1 MICFFNNLMIIL
13 RIMNTE
19 TFSILGKIFGA
30 ASGGDVT
37 LDAPYDEYAQNLR
50 ALADQYHNHNG
61 WFAPE
66 FVRMQL
72 RSLSKMLSE
81 CNLQQFAARYSL
93 ADVTERDVRVKIIP
107 AGNLPLVGFH
117 DMLCV
122 LLSGCK
128 CIVRH
133 SSKDTLLPKAVIA
146 ILKKIDPTL
155 QDRIIEEDGQRLDFD
170 AIIAT
175 GSNNTSRY
183 FDYYFSKY
191 PHIIRRNR
199 HSVAILTGNETAD
212 DYHALA
218 DDIFAYYG
226 LGCRSVSKIYVP
238 TDYDCNT
245 FFGNIVDYC
254 TVAHNA
260 KYSDNYTYNKA
271 IYLMSDAKILD
282 NNFLLLKEDE
292 GLGSPIG
299 VLFAERYDDLDALA
313 EKLRAMKDDLQCVVS
328 AADLPGLPT
337 VGFGQAQYPT
347 LTDYADGV
355 DTMEFLSDPV
365 LNSLSKKE

>member
-1 MICFFNNLMIIL
+1 MLID
-13 RIMNTE
+13 
-19 TFSILGKIFGA
+19 TFTTLGKIFGA
-30 ASGGDVT
+30 AVDGNVQ
-37 LDAPYDEYAQNLR
+37 LDAPCDEFAKNLR
-50 ALADQYHNHNG
+50 DLADQYHQYNG

-72 RSLSKMLSE
+72 RSLSMMLSE
-81 CNLQQFAARYSL
+81 GNLQEFAAHYSL
-93 ADVTERDVRVKIIP
+93 ADVQERDLRVKIIP
-107 AGNLPLVGFH
+107 AGNIPLVGFH

-133 SSKDTLLPKAVIA
+133 SSKDTLLPKAVVA
-146 ILKKIDPTL
+146 ILKKIDPSL
-155 QDRIIEEDGQRLDFD
+155 QDRIIEEDGQRLVFD

-199 HSVAILTGNETAD
+199 HSVAILTGNETPD

-238 TDYDCNT
+238 RDYDYNT
-245 FFGNIVDYC
+245 FFGNIIDYC

-299 VLFAERYDDLDALA
+299 VLYAERYDNIEVVAD
-313 EKLRAMKDDLQCVVS
+313 KLRGMKDDLQCVVS
-328 AADLPGLPT
+328 ANDLPGLPT
-337 VGFGQAQYPT
+337 VGFGKAQYPG
-347 LTDYADGV
+347 LMDYADGV
-355 DTMEFLSDPV
+355 DTMEFLQSIIH
-365 LNSLSKKE
+365 NS

>member
-1 MICFFNNLMIIL
+1 MLID
-13 RIMNTE
+13 
-19 TFSILGKIFGA
+19 TFATLGKIFGA
-30 ASGGDVT
+30 AAGDGNDCTAVSSPT
-37 LDAPYDEYAQNLR
+37 PLDAPFDEFAKNLGS
-50 ALADQYHNHNG
+50 LAAEYYRYNG

-66 FVRMQL
+66 FVKMQL
-72 RSLSKMLSE
+72 RSLSMMLTE
-81 CNLQQFAARYSL
+81 KNLQEFAAHYSL
-93 ADVTERDVRVKIIP
+93 ANAQERDLRVKIIP
-107 AGNLPLVGFH
+107 AGNIPLVGFH

-122 LLSGCK
+122 LMSGCK
-128 CIVRH
+128 CIIKH
-133 SSKDTLLPKAVIA
+133 SSKDKLLPSAVVA
-146 ILKKIDPTL
+146 ILKKIDPSL
-155 QDRIIEEDGQRLDFD
+155 QDRIIEEQDGERLDFD

-199 HSVAILTGNETAD
+199 HSVAILTGNETPD

-238 TDYDCNT
+238 MDYDYNT
-245 FFGNIVDYC
+245 FFGNIIDYC

-271 IYLMSDAKILD
+271 IYLMSDAQILD

-299 VLFAERYDDLDALA
+299 VLYAERYDNIEAVAD
-313 EKLRAMKDDLQCVVS
+313 KLRGMKDDLQCVVS
-328 AADLPGLPT
+328 ANPMPGLPT
-337 VGFGQAQYPT
+337 VGFGKAQYPG
-347 LTDYADGV
+347 LMDYADGV
-355 DTMEFLSDPV
+355 DTMEFLQCI
-365 LNSLSKKE
+365 NS

>member
-1 MICFFNNLMIIL
+1 ML
-13 RIMNTE
+13 TD
-19 TFSILGKIFGA
+19 TFATLGKVFGA
-30 ASGGDVT
+30 AAGCESN
-37 LDAPYDEYAQNLR
+37 LPAPYSEYAAILR
-50 ALADQYHNHNG
+50 ELAEQYNRYNG

-66 FVRMQL
+66 FVKLQL
-72 RSLSKMLSE
+72 RSLSMMLSE
-81 CNLQQFAARYSL
+81 ANLRQFAERYSL
-93 ADVTERDVRVKIIP
+93 SDVRERDLRVKMIP
-107 AGNLPLVGFH
+107 AGNIPLVGFH
-117 DMLCV
+117 DMFCV
-122 LLSGCK
+122 LMSGCQ
-128 CIVRH
+128 CIIRH
-133 SSKDTLLPKAVIA
+133 STKDQMLPSAVIE

-155 QDRIIEEDGQRLDFD
+155 QGRIIEEKDGSRLEFD

-183 FDYYFSKY
+183 FDYYFAKY

-199 HSVAILTGNETAD
+199 HSVAVLSGDETPD

-238 TDYDCNT
+238 RDYNYDT
-245 FFGNIVDYC
+245 FFGFIIDHC
-254 TVAHNA
+254 TVARNA

-271 IYLMSDAKILD
+271 IYLMSEAKILD

-299 VLFAERYDDLDALA
+299 VLYAERYADINALS
-313 EKLRAMKDDLQCVVS
+313 EKLRGMKEDLQCVVS
-328 AADLPGLPT
+328 ALHLPDLPT
-337 VGFGQAQYPT
+337 VSFGQAQYPG

-355 DTMEFLSDPV
+355 DTMVFL
-365 LNSLSKKE
+365 LALA

>member
-13 RIMNTE
+13 HIMQTE
-19 TFSILGKIFGA
+19 TYTILGKIFGA
-30 ASGGDVT
+30 AAGSDVT
-37 LDAPYDEYAQNLR
+37 LDAPYSQYAQDLR
-50 ALADQYHNHNG
+50 ALADQYHQYNG

-81 CNLQQFAARYSL
+81 EQLQQFAARYSL
-93 ADVTERDVRVKIIP
+93 ADVQERDLRVKIIP
-107 AGNLPLVGFH
+107 AGNIPLVGFH

-146 ILKKIDPTL
+146 ILKKIDPSL

-199 HSVAILTGNETAD
+199 HSVAILTGNETPD

-238 TDYDCNT
+238 MDYDYNAL
-245 FFGNIVDYC
+245 FGNIIDYC

-292 GLGSPIG
+292 GIGSPIG
-299 VLFAERYDDLDALA
+299 VLYAERYNNVNALA
-313 EKLRAMKDDLQCVVS
+313 EKLRTMKDDLQCVVS
-328 AADLPGLPT
+328 ANDLPGLPT
-337 VGFGQAQYPT
+337 VGFGQAQYPSIF
-347 LTDYADGV
+347 DYADGV
-355 DTMEFLSDPV
+355 DTMEFLQSIT
-365 LNSLSKKE
+365 LNS